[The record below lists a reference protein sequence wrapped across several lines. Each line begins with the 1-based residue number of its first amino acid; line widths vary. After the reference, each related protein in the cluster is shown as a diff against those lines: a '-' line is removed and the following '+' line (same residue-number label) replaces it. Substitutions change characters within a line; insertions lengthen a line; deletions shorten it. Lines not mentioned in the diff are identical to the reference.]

1 MSINMGALES
11 MLEENR
17 IADYLKQ
24 HPDFFLRHKELLEEI
39 AVPHEQ
45 RGTVSLFD
53 VKLERQRERLQQLE
67 DERQEL
73 LANATRNE
81 FIFRVYTDV
90 YPALFACTSMRQLW
104 KCLHSTFRERLRIPA
119 CALWV
124 NQARVK
130 AKRFDKPYEMEYP
143 LFQRLCL
150 YPMADQL
157 VYFGRVND
165 CDRELIFGQGSLVH
179 SMALLRLGEYG
190 EWGFLAF
197 GHANPQHYQPGMDS
211 LLLEQLG
218 RFVTLLLPTLA
229 RS

>member
-1 MSINMGALES
+1 MGALES

-104 KCLHSTFRERLRIPA
+104 
-119 CALWV
+119 
-124 NQARVK
+124 
-130 AKRFDKPYEMEYP
+130 
-143 LFQRLCL
+143 
-150 YPMADQL
+150 
-157 VYFGRVND
+157 
-165 CDRELIFGQGSLVH
+165 
-179 SMALLRLGEYG
+179 
-190 EWGFLAF
+190 
-197 GHANPQHYQPGMDS
+197 
-211 LLLEQLG
+211 
-218 RFVTLLLPTLA
+218 
-229 RS
+229 